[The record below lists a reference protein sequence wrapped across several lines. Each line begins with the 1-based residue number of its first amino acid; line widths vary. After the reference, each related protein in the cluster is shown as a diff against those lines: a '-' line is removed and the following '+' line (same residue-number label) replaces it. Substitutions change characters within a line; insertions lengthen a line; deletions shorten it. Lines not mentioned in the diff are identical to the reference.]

1 MDAEG
6 AWRDPADWP
15 GDLPPIE
22 NWVRGDDG
30 RWTEPPKTAVSIDAV
45 VFASGTENA
54 ESEDTPQR
62 ASVSYARRRPEAETT
77 ASGATRGKESSI
89 PRRGHSEAR
98 SNSNGSPKKRSRQA
112 EADVRAML
120 LVGGAIGVCILLLGA
135 AFALQSRADAVE
147 EAAVAPEVA
156 PEVVFAAETEE
167 VRQAQREEAAAAA
180 PEIARTQLV
189 ALPIVEPVAEDEVRS
204 TIDIFDETQWVVP
217 ATSCLDPFEEVLI
230 ERSSTAATFADN
242 FECVPDG
249 GQWIDNYLGITI
261 SRTIDAEVRPL
272 IPPEVVHASGG
283 SEWTPA
289 TRSAYLADVSEPATM
304 VILSR
309 DSGHNPRN
317 SGPEQWRPSNEG
329 TWCGYAVDWVTV
341 KTRWE
346 LSVSAA
352 EAAALDE
359 MLNTC
364 ADPGSSGAHLDSV
377 VIDAIE
383 PPTIART
390 DNG

>member
-45 VFASGTENA
+45 VFASGTENV

-204 TIDIFDETQWVVP
+204 L
-217 ATSCLDPFEEVLI
+217 SLI
-230 ERSSTAATFADN
+230 H
-242 FECVPDG
+242 
-249 GQWIDNYLGITI
+249 I
-261 SRTIDAEVRPL
+261 
-272 IPPEVVHASGG
+272 
-283 SEWTPA
+283 
-289 TRSAYLADVSEPATM
+289 
-304 VILSR
+304 
-309 DSGHNPRN
+309 
-317 SGPEQWRPSNEG
+317 
-329 TWCGYAVDWVTV
+329 
-341 KTRWE
+341 
-346 LSVSAA
+346 
-352 EAAALDE
+352 
-359 MLNTC
+359 
-364 ADPGSSGAHLDSV
+364 
-377 VIDAIE
+377 
-383 PPTIART
+383 
-390 DNG
+390 